1 MQGSSLVQTA
11 YLTGA
16 VSRRGSFVG
25 AHGSEQSLLMDPDDD
40 FSTGCANRVD
50 SLRVEVGKDWPHS
63 RLRE

>member
-16 VSRRGSFVG
+16 VSPRDSFVG
-25 AHGSEQSLLMDPDDD
+25 VRESEHCLFERPDDD

-50 SLRVEVGKDWPHS
+50 SLHVGVGKDWPHS